1 MKKNCILLVIV
12 LVVACGKKIVQE
24 PENLIEKEKM
34 IAIYYDLAIYNSIR
48 STNPAS
54 LKENNIDEVMPY
66 MFKKYGID
74 SLQYVNSDKYYASIP
89 LEYQLMYEEVE
100 SRLLAAS
107 EMYDEARKKRAD
119 SIKAANEKRSDSIQ
133 KLRTANVPER
143 K

>member
-1 MKKNCILLVIV
+1 MKKFCFLLLVI
-12 LVVACGKKIVQE
+12 LAFSCGEKVVEE
-24 PENLIEKEKM
+24 PNNLIEKEKM

-54 LKENNIDEVMPY
+54 LKENNIDEIMPY
-66 MFKKYGID
+66 LYKKHSID
-74 SLQYVNSDKYYASIP
+74 SLQYVSSDKYYASIP

-107 EMYDEARKKRAD
+107 EVYDEARKKRAD

-133 KLRTANVPER
+133 KLRSANVPER

>member
-1 MKKNCILLVIV
+1 MKNFCLLLVMI
-12 LVVACGKKIVQE
+12 LIFSCGKKVVEE
-24 PENLIEKEKM
+24 PKNLIEKEKM